1 MSRMVRFS
9 VALAVALAAPGLALA
24 TSLDDAIAL
33 ALKSNPDM
41 AEAAA
46 SLDLAD
52 ARVREARSAGLPQV
66 ALVGQAGRG
75 TTDLGGFFGFEKSN
89 VDPRS
94 VALEVR
100 QTLFSGG
107 AVISGMEQARQG
119 RRAAA
124 TLSQGERLK
133 LAARVAQAYGAVL
146 SSRVVL
152 AQTATYAEATGEVA
166 RQSVLRFK
174 AGEIPMSD
182 LAQAEARQADATARR
197 AAAEGAV
204 ADAAAAYQA
213 LVGEA
218 PDRLDPLPP
227 VVPLTA
233 SLDDLIAQAEQTNPD
248 LAAAEAAVQA
258 ARAGVRVAQAER
270 LPSVALTATVS
281 STRDEFF
288 PGYRSDGS
296 TIGVQGRWTLFA
308 SGGVSARIGEARAAL
323 HKAEANLARGRSD
336 LRTAVIRTWN
346 AARAS
351 AAAEAA
357 ARDQAKASEAARDSL
372 RHEVRV
378 GQKTTLDLL
387 NSERDVL
394 EARSQLVLVGAA
406 RTTAA
411 YQMTALL
418 GQAAQ

>member
-197 AAAEGAV
+197 AAKE
-204 ADAAAAYQA
+204 ADATGNH
-213 LVGEA
+213 LLS
-218 PDRLDPLPP
+218 RSRRPP
-227 VVPLTA
+227 
-233 SLDDLIAQAEQTNPD
+233 SSRRR
-248 LAAAEAAVQA
+248 
-258 ARAGVRVAQAER
+258 RAGTRIK
-270 LPSVALTATVS
+270 PS
-281 STRDEFF
+281 F
-288 PGYRSDGS
+288 
-296 TIGVQGRWTLFA
+296 GRKGPPA
-308 SGGVSARIGEARAAL
+308 RPARIDKPL
-323 HKAEANLARGRSD
+323 
-336 LRTAVIRTWN
+336 
-346 AARAS
+346 
-351 AAAEAA
+351 
-357 ARDQAKASEAARDSL
+357 
-372 RHEVRV
+372 
-378 GQKTTLDLL
+378 
-387 NSERDVL
+387 
-394 EARSQLVLVGAA
+394 
-406 RTTAA
+406 
-411 YQMTALL
+411 
-418 GQAAQ
+418 